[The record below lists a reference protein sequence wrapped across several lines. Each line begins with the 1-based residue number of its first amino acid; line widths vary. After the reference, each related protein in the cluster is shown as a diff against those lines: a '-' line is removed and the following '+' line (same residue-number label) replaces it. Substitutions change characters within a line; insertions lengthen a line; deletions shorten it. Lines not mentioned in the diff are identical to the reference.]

1 MIKLSPL
8 YGIILKLSMKEYL
21 HTIFRLWKIFGPFHK
36 WFYLQLFLIFL
47 LQILVVSE
55 AIVSSKMMNALVGK
69 EGKIVVIF
77 LFVMLVVELSKN
89 AVNFFETRND
99 LKHLNVTL
107 NQHIQEYSLK
117 RILGLTIEQ
126 HTEDH
131 SAMKLTIISQGE
143 QQVMNVIDRIVTSI
157 IPTLML
163 LVIAFA
169 TLIFVNPLIAL
180 IVGIMFPILLIWV
193 YFFQRSHYPHIAR
206 NRDNWNSQFKTRAE
220 VFSHLGL
227 VKVLGQETKFIAHYL
242 KQRAELFPH
251 YFFTVF
257 RTSNNSAQRSV
268 FVDVLSIVVIAFA
281 IYEYFSGA
289 YTLGIIY
296 LIMSMTS
303 KIFSNV
309 GTLSSSMREIP
320 QSFVHI
326 EKYLS
331 VIDKEPSFNEGG
343 EHGVSL
349 AEDITFS
356 DVSFQYP
363 KGESPALS
371 HCSFVIPAG
380 KTTAFVGHSG
390 SGKST
395 VARLLL
401 RAYDYNDGS
410 IKIGETSLHNI
421 DAHYL
426 RSRIGYVEQHV
437 DLFDDTVR
445 NNILMAVPEESRAR
459 ADARL
464 EEIGEKARI
473 SEFYHRL
480 GEQKWDTMIGERG
493 IKLSGGECQ
502 RIGIARAIIKDPQIL
517 LFDEATASLD
527 TVNEK
532 YVMDAINEV
541 SKGKTTIIVAHRLST
556 VRNADKIIVMEKGK
570 VVAGGTHDE
579 LMGMS
584 PQYQDLVVHQIHEKN

>member
-1 MIKLSPL
+1 
-8 YGIILKLSMKEYL
+8 MKEYA
-21 HTIFRLWKIFGPFHK
+21 HTMLRLWKIFTPFHK

-47 LQILVVSE
+47 LQIIVVSE
-55 AIVSSKMMNALVGK
+55 AVVSSKMMDALVGK
-69 EGKIVVIF
+69 SGDLIITL
-77 LFVMLVVELSKN
+77 LFVMLGVALVKN
-89 AVNFFETRND
+89 ALYFFETKNEIT
-99 LKHLNVTL
+99 HLLVTL

-117 RILGLTIEQ
+117 KILRLTIEQ

-131 SAMKLTIISQGE
+131 SAMKLSVINQGE
-143 QQVMNVIDRIVTSI
+143 QHVMNVISRIVTSI

-163 LVIAFA
+163 LVIAFT
-169 TLIFVNPLIAL
+169 TLIFVNPLIAFL
-180 IVGIMFPILLIWV
+180 VGIMFPVLLTWA
-193 YFFQRSHYPHIAR
+193 YFFQRSQYPFITK

-220 VFSHLGL
+220 AFSHLSL
-227 VKVLGQETKFIAHYL
+227 VKVLGQETNFIAHYL
-242 KQRAELFPH
+242 KQRAELIPH
-251 YFFTVF
+251 HFFTQM
-257 RTSNNSAQRSV
+257 RGTNNATQRMV

-281 IYEYFSGA
+281 IYEYMNGDYA
-289 YTLGIIY
+289 LGMIY
-296 LIMSMTS
+296 LIISMTG
-303 KIFSNV
+303 KIFSNI
-309 GTLSSSMREIP
+309 GTLSASMREIP

-331 VIDKEPSFNEGG
+331 VIDKEPSFNEEGLRDVPLDG
-343 EHGVSL
+343 
-349 AEDITFS
+349 DIVFS

-363 KGESPALS
+363 KGESPALTN
-371 HCSFVIPAG
+371 CSLVIREG

-395 VARLLL
+395 IARLLL
-401 RAYDYNDGS
+401 RAYDYQEGS
-410 IKIGETSLHNI
+410 IRIGEIPLRDI

-426 RSRIGYVEQHV
+426 RENIGYVEQHV

-445 NNILMAVPEESRAR
+445 NNILMVVTETSRA
-459 ADARL
+459 AQDELL
-464 EEIGEKARI
+464 EEIGKKARI

-480 GEQKWDTMIGERG
+480 GEQKWDTLVGERG

-502 RIGIARAIIKDPQIL
+502 RIGIARAIVKDPQIL

-556 VRNADKIIVMEKGK
+556 VRNADKIIVMDNGK
-570 VVAGGTHDE
+570 IVAEGSHDE
-579 LMGMS
+579 LMTHS
-584 PQYQDLVVHQIHEKN
+584 PHYQDLVAHQVYEKVE

>member
-1 MIKLSPL
+1 
-8 YGIILKLSMKEYL
+8 MKEY
-21 HTIFRLWKIFGPFHK
+21 IYIVYRLWKIFAPFHK
-36 WFYLQLFLIFL
+36 WFYLQLFIIFL
-47 LQILVVSE
+47 LQILIVSE
-55 AIVSSKMMNALVGK
+55 AVVSSKMMNSLVDK
-69 EGKIVVIF
+69 NWNSIIILILAMLTVY
-77 LFVMLVVELSKN
+77 LFRNSVS
-89 AVNFFETRND
+89 FFEARNE
-99 LKHLNVTL
+99 LKHLAVTL
-107 NQHIQEYSLK
+107 NQHIQEYSLR

-126 HTEDH
+126 HIEDH
-131 SAMKLTIISQGE
+131 SAMKLTIINQGE
-143 QQVMNVIDRIVTSI
+143 QHVMNVLNNIVKSI

-163 LVIAFA
+163 LVIAFI
-169 TLIFVNPLIAL
+169 TLVVVNPLIAL
-180 IVGIMFPILLIWV
+180 IVGAMFPVLLAWV
-193 YFFQRSHYPHIAR
+193 YFFQRSQYPFLAT
-206 NRDNWNSQFKTRAE
+206 NRDNWNNQNKTRAE
-220 VFSHLGL
+220 AFAHLSL
-227 VKVLGQETKFIAHYL
+227 VKMLGQEAKFIAYYL
-242 KQRAELFPH
+242 KQRADLFPH
-251 YFFTVF
+251 YFFTLL
-257 RTSNNSAQRSV
+257 RSYNNVTKRST
-268 FVDVLSIVVIAFA
+268 FVDVMSVIVITVA
-281 IYEYFSGA
+281 IYEYMNGD

-296 LIMSMTS
+296 LIMNMTS
-303 KIFSNV
+303 RIFSNV
-309 GTLSSSMREIP
+309 GTLSVSMREIP

-331 VIDKEPSFNEGG
+331 VIDKEPSFKEAGS
-343 EHGVSL
+343 HGVSL
-349 AEDITFS
+349 AEDIVFS

-363 KGESPALS
+363 KGESHALS

-395 VARLLL
+395 IARLLL
-401 RAYDYNDGS
+401 RAYDYKEGS
-410 IKIGETSLHNI
+410 INVGNTPLRNI

-426 RSRIGYVEQHV
+426 RACIGYVEQHV

-445 NNILMAVPEESRAR
+445 NNILMAVPAEVRHVAE
-459 ADARL
+459 ARL

-480 GEQKWDTMIGERG
+480 GEQKWDILVGERG

-556 VRNADKIIVMEKGK
+556 VRNADKIIVMEKGM
-570 VVAGGTHDE
+570 VVAEGTHDE
-579 LMGMS
+579 LMNTS
-584 PQYQDLVVHQIHEKN
+584 SHYQDLVAHQMHEKVG